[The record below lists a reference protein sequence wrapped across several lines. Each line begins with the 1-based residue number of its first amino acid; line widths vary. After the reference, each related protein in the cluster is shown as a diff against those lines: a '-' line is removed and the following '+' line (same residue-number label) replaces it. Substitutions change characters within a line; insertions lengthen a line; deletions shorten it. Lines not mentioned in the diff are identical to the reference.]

1 MQPQDRIQ
9 PYHKLMKPIEDS
21 RSAAAELALFERPL
35 REWFNAVFPGPI
47 EARKQGVDARSGFWC
62 SQYQPL
68 ESPSPRF
75 AL

>member
-1 MQPQDRIQ
+1 MEPRDWIE

-21 RSAAAELALFERPL
+21 RSAAAELALFERQV
-35 REWFNAVFPGPI
+35 REWFSAVFPGPI
-47 EARKQGVDARSGFWC
+47 EARKQGVNARASFC
-62 SQYQPL
+62 SARYQPL